1 VVVTEPSATAF
12 ASVAGIA
19 SPPPGATF
27 HPRTARVRLVGP
39 DVTRALALIGVV
51 VMNYHGYLNQGAA
64 AFMTDPT
71 FAQRLFNPW
80 TGVLATRFAATFTLV
95 AGVGVTLLTNRSRLS
110 GDRASI
116 SADRWRLVRRG
127 TLLYCVGMV
136 LDWIWS
142 GTIIPFYGAMFVLA
156 AVLFTLR
163 TRWIVAVGLASMLG
177 AVAIQWW
184 GIGRET
190 QGGYPNWLFYPDTLL
205 TRSPRGLVFDLF
217 VNGTH
222 PLLPWLTFFCAGIVL
237 GRFLPH
243 VRYLWVAAGGIA
255 LTAAAYAINHWVT
268 VDDADS
274 RVARALLS
282 TRPFD
287 RALLYTL
294 CTLGTSLAA
303 FCIVSLVAGRFPD
316 SRPVRVLQ
324 LAGQTSLTLYLGH
337 VLVFNLVVNRLEWV
351 RPTGLDTALLLAFGY
366 WIVAITAANLWQR
379 RFGIGPAEWVY
390 RRFGD

>member
-1 VVVTEPSATAF
+1 VVVSDHDVGAVAT
-12 ASVAGIA
+12 VAGIA
-19 SPPPGATF
+19 APPSGATF

-39 DVTRALALIGVV
+39 DVTRAIALIGVV
-51 VMNYHGYLNQGAA
+51 VMNYHGYLNGAA
-64 AFMTDPT
+64 AAFIDDPT
-71 FAQRLFNPW
+71 VAQRLFNPW

-110 GDRASI
+110 GDRAAI

-163 TRWIVAVGLASMLG
+163 TRWIVVVGLASMLG

-184 GIGRET
+184 GIGRES
-190 QGGYPNWLFYPDTLL
+190 QGGYPNWLFYPDTLI
-205 TRSPRGLVFDLF
+205 TRSPRGLVLDLF

-237 GRFLPH
+237 GRALPH
-243 VRYLWVAAGGIA
+243 VHYLRVAAAGIA
-255 LTAAAYAINHWVT
+255 LTAVTYAINHWVT
-268 VDDADS
+268 VDDPFG
-274 RVARALLS
+274 RTARALLS

-294 CTLGTSLAA
+294 CTLGTAVAA
-303 FCIVSLVAGRFPD
+303 FCVISLVAGRFPN

-351 RPTGLDTALLLAFGY
+351 RPTGLDTALLLALGY
-366 WIVAITAANLWQR
+366 WVVAIALANIWQR

>member
-1 VVVTEPSATAF
+1 MVVSDRVVEHGET
-12 ASVAGIA
+12 VAGIA
-19 SPPPGATF
+19 APPPGATF

-39 DVTRALALIGVV
+39 DVTRALALIGVI
-51 VMNYHGYLNQGAA
+51 VMNYHGYLNQAAA
-64 AFMTDPT
+64 AFIEDPT

-95 AGVGVTLLTNRSRLS
+95 AGVGVTLLTNRSRL
-110 GDRASI
+110 GGAPAAI
-116 SADRWRLVRRG
+116 SADRWRLFRRG
-127 TLLYCVGMV
+127 TLLYCAGMV

-163 TRWIVAVGLASMLG
+163 TRWIVAVGTGAMLG

-184 GIGRET
+184 GIGREA
-190 QGGYPNWLFYPDTLL
+190 QGGYPVWLFYPDTLVN
-205 TRSPRGLVFDLF
+205 RSPRGLVLDLF

-222 PLLPWLTFFCAGIVL
+222 PLLPWLTFFCAGIVI
-237 GRFLPH
+237 GRSLPR

-255 LTAAAYAINHWVT
+255 LTAITYAINHWVT
-268 VDDADS
+268 TDDPIGRA
-274 RVARALLS
+274 ARAVLS

-294 CTLGTSLAA
+294 CTLGTSIAA
-303 FCIVSLVAGRFPD
+303 FCLVSYVAGRFPT

-337 VLVFNLVVNRLEWV
+337 VLVFNLLVNRLEWI
-351 RPTGLDTALLLAFGY
+351 RPTGLDTALLLALGY
-366 WIVAITAANLWQR
+366 WVVALVAANGWQR

>member
-1 VVVTEPSATAF
+1 
-12 ASVAGIA
+12 
-19 SPPPGATF
+19 
-27 HPRTARVRLVGP
+27 
-39 DVTRALALIGVV
+39 
-51 VMNYHGYLNQGAA
+51 MNYHGYLNQGAA

>member
-1 VVVTEPSATAF
+1 MTEPQAAPLAEVT
-12 ASVAGIA
+12 GIA
-19 SPPPGATF
+19 AAPPGATF

-110 GDRASI
+110 GDRTSI

-190 QGGYPNWLFYPDTLL
+190 EGGYPSWLFYPDTLV
-205 TRSPRGLVFDLF
+205 TRSPRGLVLDLF

-255 LTAAAYAINHWVT
+255 LTAVTYAINHWVT
-268 VDDADS
+268 VDDPLGRS
-274 RVARALLS
+274 ARALLS

-294 CTLGTSLAA
+294 CTLGTALAA
-303 FCIVSLVAGRFPD
+303 FCLVSLVAGRYPD

-351 RPTGLDTALLLAFGY
+351 RPTGLDTALLLALGY
-366 WIVAITAANLWQR
+366 WIVAITVANLWQR

>member
-1 VVVTEPSATAF
+1 MTDQQATPLAEVT
-12 ASVAGIA
+12 GIA
-19 SPPPGATF
+19 AAPPGATF

-190 QGGYPNWLFYPDTLL
+190 QGGYPSWLFYPDTLV

-255 LTAAAYAINHWVT
+255 LTAVTYAINHWVT
-268 VDDADS
+268 VDDPFGRA
-274 RVARALLS
+274 ARALLS

-303 FCIVSLVAGRFPD
+303 FCLVSLVAGRFPD

-351 RPTGLDTALLLAFGY
+351 RPTGLDTALLLALGY
-366 WIVAITAANLWQR
+366 WVVAITAANLWQR